1 MSPNQAQEPI
11 RTFHSKLATLEVT
24 LWLILALL
32 ISGRPLLFLILYP
45 RDISMV
51 FRNFYLELLA
61 GVICVLFPFIFRLTF
76 SHFPLQLI
84 RRSRES
90 QTVHKRQLE
99 ENTLPSN
106 PRGQSEPK
114 VSTTAIYPAPATTSG
129 YMELLAENAVSS
141 RQIAEGIYTR
151 AGVYLLI
158 GAIIAISGLV
168 FFYTQTSPLR
178 DLIAKA
184 ATIEDSSR
192 LQSSAASTSS
202 TVTAL
207 SNPQPQQRAPQADSS
222 ALLADLLIAMVPRF
236 GILFFIEFIAF
247 FFLRQYRSAMDEFR
261 HFEAI
266 KRSREDRL
274 ALVALMKAESGSVEL
289 FDLLQGNYF
298 SSSSGK
304 LAAGETTESLETR
317 KLTRDELAMFEKFAD
332 IISLLRK

>member
-1 MSPNQAQEPI
+1 MVQFKKQGQVAQPRAFKRTAGAVSTGGDRGMGVAVSQLEWQRQPARLGPKALGAENRSMSPNQAQEPI

-106 PRGQSEPK
+106 PRGQSEAK

-129 YMELLAENAVSS
+129 YMELL
-141 RQIAEGIYTR
+141 
-151 AGVYLLI
+151 
-158 GAIIAISGLV
+158 
-168 FFYTQTSPLR
+168 
-178 DLIAKA
+178 
-184 ATIEDSSR
+184 
-192 LQSSAASTSS
+192 
-202 TVTAL
+202 
-207 SNPQPQQRAPQADSS
+207 
-222 ALLADLLIAMVPRF
+222 
-236 GILFFIEFIAF
+236 
-247 FFLRQYRSAMDEFR
+247 
-261 HFEAI
+261 
-266 KRSREDRL
+266 
-274 ALVALMKAESGSVEL
+274 
-289 FDLLQGNYF
+289 
-298 SSSSGK
+298 
-304 LAAGETTESLETR
+304 
-317 KLTRDELAMFEKFAD
+317 
-332 IISLLRK
+332 